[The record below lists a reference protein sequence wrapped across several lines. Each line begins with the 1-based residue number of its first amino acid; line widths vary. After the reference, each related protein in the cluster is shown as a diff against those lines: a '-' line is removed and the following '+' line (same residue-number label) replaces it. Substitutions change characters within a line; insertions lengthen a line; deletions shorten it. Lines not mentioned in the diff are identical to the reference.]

1 MATPQRNFPN
11 PPLGDDNKVANE
23 VGARARFGWVWIAVI
38 IIAILV
44 VWFGGFGWGTYGGWW
59 WGGNRPQAPLA
70 QPASVNNA
78 QPPNAE
84 QPAPGTSAAVVSGS
98 GAQILASPS
107 TNRQALVGQSFN
119 IRNVPVQ
126 SKASNGAFWIAANN
140 NAPMLVALNG
150 GATNPMSADIAPG
163 VRVNITG
170 TVARAPSAAQAKRL
184 WALSD
189 NDVNRLEQQGAYVQ
203 ATQVQAGQP

>member
-1 MATPQRNFPN
+1 MPN
-11 PPLGDDNKVANE
+11 PPLKDDNKIANE
-23 VGARARFGWVWIAVI
+23 VGARVRFGWVWIAVI

-59 WGGNRPQAPLA
+59 WGSNRHPAPLA
-70 QPASVNNA
+70 QPESGNNG

-84 QPAPGTSAAVVSGS
+84 QPAPGTAPAVVTGS
-98 GAQILASPS
+98 GAQILASTS
-107 TNRQALVGQSFN
+107 TNRQALVGQPFD

-126 SKASNGAFWIAANN
+126 SKPSNGAFWIAANKS
-140 NAPMLVALNG
+140 APMLVAING
-150 GATNPMSADIAPG
+150 GPTNPMNADIAPG

-189 NDVNRLEQQGAYVQ
+189 HDANRLEQQGAYVQ